1 MNKRLLLINVA
12 LNWGSTGKIVEGIG
26 KLALSNGWEVYVAH
40 GARYKN
46 PSALKS
52 VQVTSKVEEWLH
64 YIESCL
70 FDAQGLGSRFATHC
84 LLKKIDIIK
93 PDIVHI
99 HNIHGCYI
107 NYPKLFRYLK
117 ERNIPVV
124 WTLQDC
130 WPMTG
135 HCVYFERVSCDKWKT
150 GCAACPQQRDFP
162 TSYLLDRSRRNFALK
177 KEIFTS
183 MADMHITTVSLWLKG
198 LAEQSYLGKYPIT
211 VIPNGIKTDSFKPTE
226 CIIRKRYGLVSKK
239 ILLGVATGFEER
251 KGIKDYVRLASK
263 LPSEYK
269 LVLVGVSKY
278 DKQLL
283 PKCVLTIDRAN
294 GTEELAGFYSSADV
308 LLSLSYEETFGLTIV
323 EAMACGTPAIV
334 YDNTAQREL
343 ITPETGKVVPT
354 GDVDSVVKAIE
365 EVCSKPKET
374 YTNACRNY
382 AVQYDEVLSYQKYL
396 DIYNNLN
403 LDVNLNDNLN

>member
-117 ERNIPVV
+117 ERKIPVV
-124 WTLQDC
+124 WTLHDC

-150 GCAACPQQRDFP
+150 GCAACPQSSICSRPEARASRKAVNSKD
-162 TSYLLDRSRRNFALK
+162 SLLKAEK
-177 KEIFTS
+177 K
-183 MADMHITTVSLWLKG
+183 
-198 LAEQSYLGKYPIT
+198 AE
-211 VIPNGIKTDSFKPTE
+211 
-226 CIIRKRYGLVSKK
+226 KK
-239 ILLGVATGFEER
+239 A
-251 KGIKDYVRLASK
+251 
-263 LPSEYK
+263 
-269 LVLVGVSKY
+269 
-278 DKQLL
+278 
-283 PKCVLTIDRAN
+283 
-294 GTEELAGFYSSADV
+294 
-308 LLSLSYEETFGLTIV
+308 ETK
-323 EAMACGTPAIV
+323 
-334 YDNTAQREL
+334 
-343 ITPETGKVVPT
+343 TGKIRDT
-354 GDVDSVVKAIE
+354 KNEGI
-365 EVCSKPKET
+365 
-374 YTNACRNY
+374 
-382 AVQYDEVLSYQKYL
+382 DE
-396 DIYNNLN
+396 
-403 LDVNLNDNLN
+403 